1 MITPPR
7 APLPC
12 HYLAAFYARQVIR
25 LIDVDINITSVN
37 RTILKRIT
45 GHAVEGSLELNT
57 EIALK
62 HLTITDTTPELT
74 DRVEQNL
81 ATLCTLFD
89 VDAAFGPALGF
100 LVLININQGLNQL
113 VDFVGGY
120 FEEKALERLLC
131 NVSGLSANDVSVGLS
146 VMQQNGIL
154 IVDRYLNELQDITI
168 PASMLYVLTSEDIE
182 SKAQL
187 LQHVLCP
194 SSAIDLTTDDF
205 SYVDV
210 ALLQGYL
217 AEATIQKLS
226 GVNILLYGEAG
237 SGKTALAKV
246 LAQSLSIPLYEA
258 RNMRMDEGF
267 LSNEFGA
274 KSSDTQRI
282 QYITM
287 LQSLMGGSDMM
298 LLVDECES
306 LFYSADTHYSKE
318 SVHRLLEQNTVP
330 TIWITNYVGELE
342 NSFIRRFKLVMP
354 VHAPKDEVLEKMS
367 RAEFKGLG
375 VSSEFHTRLSKTPNL
390 TPALLANASHVA
402 RTLGVKRS
410 LAQGVID
417 DVIENS
423 LTACGLWDDTM
434 RYQEELAFDMSL
446 LNIKQPESVLK
457 QINHAVANNAPIR
470 VLISGPPGTG
480 KTALA
485 HYLAEQHKRE
495 LKRVLSSDVLS
506 KYVGGSEKQIARL
519 FQQAHRNN
527 QMLLLDEVDS
537 LLTSRERLNMHH
549 ERQVVNELLA
559 QLECFSYPLFAATNF
574 ETALDSAILRR
585 FDFKLQCDYLTASQ
599 VLTLYKRTVSVQK
612 LSTSETEQLSSL
624 SRLTPGDFALLT
636 RRLRFSAAHEHR
648 QLALAV
654 LTDENNRKQPKTPI
668 GFVK

>member
-12 HYLAAFYARQVIR
+12 HYLAAFYARQVIS
-25 LIDVDINITSVN
+25 LIDVDINITNVN

-45 GHAVEGSLELNT
+45 GHAVEGNLELNT
-57 EIALK
+57 DIALK

-74 DRVEQNL
+74 VRVKQNL
-81 ATLCTLFD
+81 ATLCTLLG

-120 FEEKALERLLC
+120 FEEKALETLLC
-131 NVSGLSANDVSVGLS
+131 NVSGLSAIDVSVGLS

-217 AEATIQKLS
+217 AEAIIQKLS

-318 SVHRLLEQNTVP
+318 SVHRLLEQNAVP

-367 RAEFKGLG
+367 RTEFKGLG
-375 VSSEFHTRLSKTPNL
+375 VSSEFHARLSKTPNL

-402 RTLGVKRS
+402 RTLSVKRS

-446 LNIKQPESVLK
+446 LNIKQPASVLK

-585 FDFKLQCDYLTASQ
+585 FDFKLQCDYLSTPQ
-599 VLTLYKRTVSVQK
+599 VLTLYKRTVSVPQ
-612 LSTSETEQLSSL
+612 LSMLETEQLSSL

-668 GFVK
+668 GFVQ

>member
-1 MITPPR
+1 MITPPNT
-7 APLPC
+7 PLPC
-12 HYLAAFYARQVIR
+12 HYLAAFYARNVIS
-25 LIDVDINITSVN
+25 LIDVDLAMTNVSRSIM
-37 RTILKRIT
+37 KRIS
-45 GHAVEGSLELNT
+45 GHVFDSNIELT
-57 EIALK
+57 TATALK
-62 HLTITDTTPELT
+62 HLTIADATPELSA
-74 DRVEQNL
+74 RVELNL
-81 ATLCTLFD
+81 ATLCTLFN
-89 VDAAFGPALGF
+89 VAPNFGPALGF
-100 LVLININQGLNQL
+100 LVLMNINQGLNQL
-113 VDFVGGY
+113 VDFVGGH

-131 NVSGLSANDVSVGLS
+131 EVSGLSANDVSHSLS
-146 VMQQNGIL
+146 VLQQNGVIL
-154 IVDRYLNELQDITI
+154 VDRYLNELQDITI
-168 PASMLYVLTSEDIE
+168 PASILYVLTSEQIE

-187 LQHVLCP
+187 LRHLLCP
-194 SSAIDLTTDDF
+194 SIETPLKTDDF
-205 SYVDV
+205 GYVDV

-217 AEATIQKLS
+217 AEAISQQLG

-246 LAQSLSIPLYEA
+246 LAQSLSVPLYEA
-258 RNMRMDEGF
+258 RNMRMDDGF

-287 LQSLMGGSDMM
+287 LQSLMGGSAMM

-318 SVHRLLEQNTVP
+318 SVHRLLEQNAVP
-330 TIWITNYVGELE
+330 TIWITNYVDQLE
-342 NSFIRRFKLVMP
+342 HSYIRRFKLVMS
-354 VHAPKDEVLEKMS
+354 VNAPKDEVLEKMS

-375 VSSEFHTRLSKTPNL
+375 VSSEFHVQLSKTPNL

-402 RTLGVKRS
+402 RTLGVKRN
-410 LAQGVID
+410 LAQGVIE

-423 LTACGLWDDTM
+423 LTACDLWDDSM
-434 RYQEELAFDMSL
+434 RYQAELAFDMSL
-446 LNIKQPESVLK
+446 LNIKESGAVLK

-585 FDFKLQCDYLTASQ
+585 FDFKLQCNYLSTPQ
-599 VLTLYKRTVSVQK
+599 VLTLYKRTVSVPQ
-612 LSTSETEQLSSL
+612 LSTLETEQLSSL

-668 GFVK
+668 GFVQ